1 MGIEMDDENAKH
13 EADEVTYGKLELAD
27 LKEMEAMGRALW
39 DTIHDEGKED
49 TRYANGDHW
58 GNMAAKRQQNGR
70 PSFTYNVAPAFLRVL
85 TGAVRQAP
93 PAGKISPVSSG
104 TLEGA
109 KKRAGLIRHIEDK
122 SHAHRARLHAL
133 ESAAKGGIG
142 AVRILPKKMRNG
154 DVELRVIPI
163 YDTSRL
169 ILAPN
174 ANPLLLEDAD
184 WIGYSEVITGR
195 QFCKDFPEHEF
206 PVDDKDLVTVRE
218 MWTVEDEKVI
228 QYLYNDNELLH
239 VDLDYPGKFIPFS
252 VMTGEFRYIDEK
264 WHFAGMIR
272 DIKEPLNEIDY
283 LRTEAIDFI
292 SRMPKANFMGEE
304 DAVEG
309 HEAEWSRSNVEAIS
323 ILRYK
328 KGAKIDQI
336 RAGETPVAFFE
347 AAQQAYQVITQIV
360 GVNPAQG
367 MMLDPA
373 SGKSV
378 KLQQAQSQVATYYL
392 VQALNDAVVRE
403 TEILLDLL
411 PHYYNDGRQRQ
422 ILGEDGSV
430 SSAKFGADG
439 EDSEDLFQGEYGVTI
454 STGVSYGS
462 QREALIDSLL
472 EIARNNPQY
481 APVVMAMTLRL
492 MSIPGS
498 EDISDMWTV
507 LLPPQLQQYLAN
519 KGDSSA
525 QMALMGQQTD
535 ELKQALQKIT
545 AELHEVVQKYQEAQA
560 QLADKSE
567 AETIKAQSA
576 IQLEEVKHTNEMEK
590 MSAGHVHKI
599 IETEHSH
606 DKTAE
611 SRQPTGNGASLTE
624 RMENV

>member
-1 MGIEMDDENAKH
+1 MEEENAKH
-13 EADEVTYGKLELAD
+13 EDEEFALGKLELYD
-27 LKEMEAMGRALW
+27 LKEMEQAGRSLW
-39 DTIHDEGKED
+39 DTIHDEAKTD

-58 GNMAAKRQQNGR
+58 GNMAAKRTQNGR

-93 PAGKISPVSSG
+93 PAGKISPVSAA

-122 SHAHRARLHAL
+122 SHAHRARLNAL

-142 AVRILPKKMRNG
+142 ATRILPKRMRNG
-154 DVELRVIPI
+154 DVELRIIPI

-169 ILAPN
+169 VLAPN
-174 ANPLLLEDAD
+174 ANPLMLEDAD
-184 WIGYSEVITGR
+184 WIGYSELITGR
-195 QFCKDFPEHEF
+195 QFRKDFPEHKY
-206 PVDDKDLVTVRE
+206 PVDDKDMVSVRE
-218 MWTVEDEKVI
+218 MWTIEDEKVV
-228 QYLYNDNELLH
+228 QYLYNDNEVLH
-239 VDLDYPGKFIPFS
+239 VDTEYPGKYLPFS
-252 VMTGEFRYIDEK
+252 LVTGEFRYIDDK

-292 SRMPKANFMGEE
+292 SRMPKATFMGEE

-309 HEAEWSRSNVEAIS
+309 HETEWSQSNTQAMAF
-323 ILRYK
+323 LRYK
-328 KGAKIDQI
+328 KGSKVEQI
-336 RAGETPVAFFE
+336 QAAQTPVAFFE

-430 SSAKFGADG
+430 SSAVFGT
-439 EDSEDLFQGEYGVTI
+439 ENPEHEDLSQGEYGVTI

-507 LLPPQLQQYLAN
+507 LLPPQLQQYLAQ

-525 QMALMGQQTD
+525 QMALMGQQTE
-535 ELKQALQKIT
+535 ELKSALQRIT
-545 AELHEVVQKYQEAQA
+545 AELHDVVQKYQEAQA
-560 QLADKSE
+560 KLADKSD
-567 AETIKAQSA
+567 AEVAKTEGAIALENTKHANKMDEMAQ
-576 IQLEEVKHTNEMEK
+576 
-590 MSAGHVHKI
+590 GHVHKV
-599 IETEHSH
+599 IETEHAH
-606 DKTAE
+606 DKSAE
-611 SRQPTGNGASLTE
+611 SRQQTGNRASLIQ